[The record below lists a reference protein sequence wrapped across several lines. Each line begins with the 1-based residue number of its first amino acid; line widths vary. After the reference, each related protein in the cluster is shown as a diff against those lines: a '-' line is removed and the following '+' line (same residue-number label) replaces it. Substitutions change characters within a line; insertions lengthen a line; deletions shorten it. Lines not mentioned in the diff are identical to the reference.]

1 MKPVEPVLE
10 AGAQRQQ
17 TINAECIDDY
27 TDTPSIGLSF
37 LYNNIPQKI
46 TFKLPLTLNKFFE
59 LTDMNAESFFARWKN
74 LGSTNQQR
82 SQKIFKASGAMDLQ
96 AAKPKV
102 IGFGMQLLEDIDPNP
117 DNFVCAGI
125 IHMRLTTSWMPT
137 EIRTQQNCTD
147 V

>member
-37 LYNNIPQKI
+37 LYNNISQKI

-59 LTDMNAESFFARWKN
+59 PTDMNAESFFARWKN
-74 LGSTNQQR
+74 LG
-82 SQKIFKASGAMDLQ
+82 K
-96 AAKPKV
+96 
-102 IGFGMQLLEDIDPNP
+102 
-117 DNFVCAGI
+117 
-125 IHMRLTTSWMPT
+125 
-137 EIRTQQNCTD
+137 
-147 V
+147 